1 MAGKAYIKNSST
13 QWKII
18 KKAYY
23 KVGQSWVP
31 IQKAYVKVGNLWKK
45 VFDSASQA
53 PIGTLTRILYKGYA
67 QNGGE
72 YVGDLPSS
80 WVQMGPD
87 TATWGTASPTYLWGE
102 DGTWDAN
109 GGTISFYRR
118 GFYYNSTNDRN
129 TYTLITGT
137 NAEGNVDAGGGGDK
151 LRNSNGYITDYNDKY
166 LWYVTSATNT
176 AGVTGFSAANPTY
189 VTRQSPEFSLNNPD
203 NFYFQDPSSVPSGG
217 ISKFDF
223 YIADEWYKRIDKS
236 KSFMEFYILNNQN
249 DGLESGTK
257 IGNNIYLDTIT
268 SAVVNDVLYGTYDFS
283 VPSSSAYLG
292 KYLAARMTLRNSYT
306 EWYIYTPVEGNIQ
319 VSTGKITAT
328 PVVEVAPTITKKDG
342 NQTQGYYLTGNAGR
356 WTPDATSV
364 EYGWQYSNDG
374 ETGWTDVRYA
384 TFAGG
389 FGFVY
394 PVFVGTATSEN
405 GSYDYLIPSTF
416 YTNSSG
422 STTPSNGKYL
432 RFWSQGAV
440 DGVKAVKT
448 YTAAIGPIYKPPTSP
463 GKPDIAYYSAGANS
477 GVIVAGFVWDAS
489 TSFYRYQIERKADGT
504 AIWGLLKDNITT
516 NGGWFSKE
524 TATVPLGKATYRIVA
539 VNEDGVKAYSLE
551 TEFTASGL
559 PGAFNINSATKGL
572 SYQSAFSTAFQR
584 DLRTFWGSSVNAEY
598 YAVRYQGTNTAPG
611 VANRELTWTE
621 IQPDFNEWTYTTPA
635 PATDDTKAN
644 IRSLRAASL
653 QYAYGTYTLFT
664 TGEHNLSVSQN
675 VWIDFGTQSPSESGI
690 YFVTG
695 LAGTSGFTFAAKS
708 YAPVVYSSTYRPEV
722 SFGWFTQDDYPDR
735 GGIYSGGPRQADNY
749 LYYRVSVRAEN
760 SASVAEANPTYNNG
774 GTESNLQWVEVSGS
788 GPQGLSISEDSKGG
802 TYVNVT
808 ASITSSGSSAFSKYQ
823 WSTDNSTWTDD
834 ATSPVNVTG
843 LTKAT
848 AYTIYIRAVNAEGL
862 FSDTKT
868 LSVTTLSG
876 VGAFNVLSAT
886 KGKISAS
893 VTNKRRITA
902 TWENPTDGV
911 YYELQ
916 VEGSNNAPSAAT
928 RTWTVLQSVATSPY
942 IDKPATGNAT
952 GTYDADNYSYYR
964 VAVRA
969 RDINRDSSTW
979 SYSNG
984 GTAADALVY
993 FEATG
998 TAPSA
1003 ITMPTSATVTKTSLS
1018 IDYTLPTGTS
1028 TGSAPLNKT
1037 EYKNG
1042 SSGTWTTTTVDPL
1055 VISDLTAGTEYEIFM
1070 RATNTDGLV
1079 SAEASKKYSTTA
1091 VPLAFAI
1098 NNVEKIDSVSK
1109 DVSVSKEITITT
1121 STTKW
1126 ELGTSTATAFS
1137 GGGKYLI
1144 EAWPSAV
1151 APGQTQTLT
1160 KPTGDSTTPGY
1171 KYQTTNAYDFSTYTG
1186 YGTLN
1191 VRVKATEKAPGTKIS
1206 WAASTNANSYI
1217 VTYKENDST
1226 TNSTSPVL
1234 TTTSFEKT
1242 YGFSDPV
1249 KIEVVKVTAY
1259 SKADGT
1265 GDSVEG
1271 TLPTTKFAT
1280 GSQTWGTG
1288 VTKSATI
1295 AKPFVS
1301 PSGTTP
1307 RPGFSRFYQ
1316 TATTSPQQGVNW
1328 YWKNPAIDGDGSIV
1342 GWDWEIRVSDVTSYT
1357 VEPHRW
1363 GWLDWTGRTGTPSG
1377 TNRGGRPYSTSASP
1391 LVWSGSGTT
1400 NSNVSNGPWNNRIT
1414 STTNLPSS
1422 SSPRYG
1428 RIRMILLG
1436 TNGTYYPQNWT
1447 TNI

>member
-80 WVQMGPD
+80 WVIMGPD
-87 TATWGTASPTYLWGE
+87 AATWGTATTTYLWGE

-189 VTRQSPEFSLNNPD
+189 VTRQSPEFSLNDPD
-203 NFYFQDPSSVPSGG
+203 NFFFQDPASIPSGG

-236 KSFMEFYILNNQN
+236 KSFMEFYILDNQN
-249 DGLESGTK
+249 DSLESGTK
-257 IGNNIYLDTIT
+257 IGDNIYLSSVT
-268 SAVVNDVLYGTYDFS
+268 SSVVNDVLYGTYNFT
-283 VPSSSAYLG
+283 VPSNSAYLG

-306 EWYIYTPVEGNIQ
+306 EWYVYTPVEGNIQ

-364 EYGWQYSNDG
+364 EYGWQYSTDG

-384 TFAGG
+384 TVAGG
-389 FGFVY
+389 FGLVY

-422 STTPSNGKYL
+422 STTSSTGKYL

-463 GKPDIAYYSAGANS
+463 GKPDIAYYSAGSNS
-477 GVIVAGFVWDAS
+477 GSIVAGFVWDAS
-489 TSFYRYQIERKADGT
+489 TYFYRYQIERKADGT

-516 NGGWFSKE
+516 NGGYFSKE

-559 PGAFNINSATKGL
+559 PGAFNINSATKGVA
-572 SYQSAFSTAFQR
+572 YQSAFSTALYR

-621 IQPDFNEWTYTTPA
+621 IQPDFNEWSYTTNA
-635 PATDDTKAN
+635 PATDDSKAN
-644 IRSLRAASL
+644 LRSLRTASL

-695 LAGTSGFTFAAKS
+695 LTGTSGFTFAAKS
-708 YAPVVYSSTYRPEV
+708 YSPVVYSSTYRPEV
-722 SFGWFTQDDYPDR
+722 SFGWFTQEDYPDR

-760 SASVAEANPTYNNG
+760 SASVAELNPTYNNG
-774 GTESNLQWVEVSGS
+774 GTESNIQWIEVSGS

-802 TYVNVT
+802 NFVNVT

-834 ATSPVNVTG
+834 TTSPVNVTG

-868 LSVTTLSG
+868 LPVTTSSG
-876 VGAFNVLSAT
+876 VGAFNIISAT
-886 KGKISAS
+886 KGKIGAD
-893 VTNKRRITA
+893 VTDKRRITA
-902 TWENPTDGV
+902 TWENPTDGAF
-911 YYELQ
+911 YELQ
-916 VEGSNNAPSAAT
+916 VEGSNNAPSATT
-928 RTWTVLQSVATSPY
+928 RTWTVLQSLALAPY
-942 IDKPATGNAT
+942 ISKPTTGNAT
-952 GTYDADNYSYYR
+952 GTYDAANYSYYR

-969 RDINRDSSTW
+969 RDANKDSTTA

-1018 IDYTLPTGTS
+1018 IDYTLPTGAN

-1037 EYKNG
+1037 EYKVG
-1042 SSGTWTTTTVDPL
+1042 STGTWTTTVADPL
-1055 VISDLTAGTEYEIFM
+1055 VISDLTAGTDYTVYM
-1070 RATNTDGLV
+1070 RATNSDGLV
-1079 SAEASKKYSTTA
+1079 SNEASKTYTTTK
-1091 VPLAFAI
+1091 VPLAFTI
-1098 NNVEKIDSVSK
+1098 NNVTKTDGTAKTVAI
-1109 DVSVSKEITITT
+1109 SKELTFDTEAAGR
-1121 STTKW
+1121 W
-1126 ELGTSTATAFS
+1126 DLGKSNDTAFTGAS
-1137 GGGKYLI
+1137 KYLI
-1144 EAWPSAV
+1144 EAWPTNSTTMTEPTGTSS
-1151 APGQTQTLT
+1151 APGYSFQ
-1160 KPTGDSTTPGY
+1160 G
-1171 KYQTTNAYDFSTYTG
+1171 TNSFDFDYYTG
-1186 YGTLN
+1186 YGELN
-1191 VRVKATEKAPGTKIS
+1191 VRVKGTGPVPSATVT
-1206 WAASTNANSYI
+1206 WNASTNAKSYM
-1217 VTYKENDST
+1217 VTYKIGT
-1226 TNSTSPVL
+1226 GTNIESNAI
-1234 TTTSFEKT
+1234 TTTSFT
-1242 YGFSDPV
+1242 YEFDFNEPALFTLVSV
-1249 KIEVVKVTAY
+1249 RAY
-1259 SKADGT
+1259 SNDDKT
-1265 GDSVEG
+1265 GDSVLG
-1271 TLPTTKFAT
+1271 TMPTTSSITPA
-1280 GSQTWGTG
+1280 QTWGTG
-1288 VTKSATI
+1288 VIKSATK
-1295 AKPFVS
+1295 AKPFVA

-1316 TATTSPQQGVNW
+1316 TSATTPQQGVNW
-1328 YWKNPAIDGDGSIV
+1328 YWKNPAITGDGSIT
-1342 GWDWEIRVSDVTSYT
+1342 GWDWEVRVSDVTSYT

-1363 GWLDWTGRTGTPSG
+1363 GWVSWTGRTGVPTG
-1377 TNRGGRPYSTSASP
+1377 TNRGGRPYSTTASP
-1391 LVWSGSGTT
+1391 LVWSGSGTR
-1400 NSNVSNGPWNNRIT
+1400 NNDVSNGPWNNRIT

-1422 SSPRYG
+1422 SSARYG

-1436 TNGTYYPQNWT
+1436 TNGTYYPMNWT